1 MMRGLFQLFLLM
13 LVLVLIA
20 PTQAAATEP
29 SGDGFFQ
36 WKLCQQ
42 PTPPSYSVFAGE
54 PDMRYRTRF
63 GAQNWSGELRK
74 EQRSAS
80 GETLELWRASEQVP
94 ANRQIKIADDD
105 ASGLRDFRWEA
116 LSEQQQAVLNSDIN
130 GVFDGFGAARASLLR
145 AEPCSDLEGC
155 SLLRQQLPALGDSIN
170 AKPLLIAAP
179 ERVSETMERYDG
191 PAGSYAAFKAK
202 RRRAQVYLGA
212 NDGMLHA
219 FDAQTGEERLAIIP
233 SLLLSKLPALTSP
246 NYSGEDVDQH
256 RYFVDGPLVAQD
268 VYYDQAWHTV
278 LLVALGAGGQAL
290 LALDVTDPDN
300 IQLLWE
306 FGGAEH
312 DLGYVLSAP
321 TIARLHTGQ
330 WAALLGNGTQPP
342 SHTAALLILDIKT
355 GAVIRRLQANE
366 AASGLAMPLV
376 ADTNGDGNADYAYA
390 GDDQGNLWRFDLYDH
405 TRGDLDKPP
414 ADAPISAELF
424 RLSFAGRPLFSAPL
438 RPHNKLPQPITTA
451 PAIVNHPS
459 EIGYLI
465 VIGTGQNHVE
475 ADTDQQSLYAI
486 WDRFTQGQNALT
498 AGTVPFAALQQEH
511 LLPSKQP
518 QPTGRQAI
526 DWYAMQRNP
535 NGQLGW
541 YFDLAPASELG
552 ASERVQEQPSKLGEL
567 LFITTRIPSLEPC
580 QGDIERRLYA
590 IDPTTGTVPLFP
602 VFDLNADKRVDDQDG
617 NADLPPF
624 ALSETDEVLIVA
636 DPVSA
641 MPCLFGEAECAPLSL
656 GPRANGR
663 QSWRVVTDATP

>member
-1 MMRGLFQLFLLM
+1 MMRGLFQLILLIPM
-13 LVLVLIA
+13 LINTALVM
-20 PTQAAATEP
+20 ATEQN
-29 SGDGFFQ
+29 GDAFFR
-36 WKLCQQ
+36 WKVCQQ
-42 PTPPSYSVFAGE
+42 PTTPSYSVFPGE
-54 PDMRYRTRF
+54 ADMRYQTRF
-63 GAQNWSGELRK
+63 AARNWSGELRK

-80 GETLELWRASEQVP
+80 GEWLELWRASAKVP
-94 ANRQIKIADDD
+94 ANRQIKIAADD
-105 ASGLRDFRWEA
+105 ASGLRDFRWAA
-116 LSEQQQAVLNSDIN
+116 LSEQQQAALNSDID
-130 GVFDGFGAARASLLR
+130 GAFDGFGAARVSLLR

-155 SLLRQQLPALGDSIN
+155 SLLRQGLPALGDSVN
-170 AKPLLIAAP
+170 AKPLLVAAP
-179 ERVSETMERYDG
+179 ERISETMERYDG
-191 PAGSYAAFKAK
+191 PAGGYAAFKAR
-202 RRRAQVYLGA
+202 RRRAQIYLGA

-219 FDAQTGEERLAIIP
+219 FDAQTGEERLAVIP
-233 SLLLSKLPALTSP
+233 SQLLSKLPALTSP
-246 NYSGEDVDQH
+246 SYADADQH
-256 RYFVDGPLVAQD
+256 HFFVDGPLAAQD

-278 LLVALGAGGQAL
+278 LLVSLGAGGQAL

-306 FGGAEH
+306 FGGAGHE
-312 DLGYVLSAP
+312 LGYVLSAP
-321 TIARLHTGQ
+321 TIARLHSGQ
-330 WAALLGNGTQPP
+330 WAALLGNGIDAPT
-342 SHTAALLILDIKT
+342 HTAALLILDIKT
-355 GAVIRRLQANE
+355 GAVIRRLQTTEE
-366 AASGLAMPLV
+366 AEGLAMPLV

-405 TRGDLDKPP
+405 TRSDLEKPP
-414 ADAPISAELF
+414 AEAPISADLF
-424 RLSFAGRPLFSAPL
+424 RLSFAGRPLFRAPL
-438 RPHNKLPQPITTA
+438 RQHNRLPQPITTA

-465 VIGTGQNHVE
+465 VIGTGQNHIE

-486 WDRFTQGQNALT
+486 WDRFTQGQNALS

-511 LLPSKQP
+511 LLPSKHP

-535 NGQLGW
+535 HGQLGW

-590 IDPTTGTVPLFP
+590 IDPAAGAAPLFP
-602 VFDLNADKRVDDQDG
+602 VFDLNADERVDDQDG

-624 ALSETDEVLIVA
+624 ALSETDEALIVP

-641 MPCLFGEAECAPLSL
+641 MPCLLGDAECAPLFL
-656 GPRANGR
+656 GPRTNGR